1 MNDISYLSTLRIV
14 EILISKGYEGEY
26 WDYKQEWHT
35 NMEDLLKDII
45 CFANTPHDKNC
56 YLLFGVNDSGKIVG
70 MKKARRKQA
79 DILEAL
85 DNLWFAGDKKPEI
98 YVETIVIEG
107 TEIDVLT
114 VFNTENTPIYLKR
127 KYGKMFAG
135 CIYMR
140 KGDKNTPDC
149 EMADIDDVEKL
160 WKKRF
165 GLLQSPL
172 DYILSRLKY
181 PLEWKQ
187 QGDTY
192 YNIYRPEY
200 KLKITDDDDHK
211 MPEFYAYAMTNESTF
226 YEIVQIIAGNTIL
239 DEYQLVVLD
248 SGRYRTP
255 TPEWGY
261 VGYDKYGLNN
271 RITYKY
277 FIVGSERYKLYRFF
291 LDEEN
296 EEAIYANKELM
307 EVVLLFETE
316 EEREQFEAY
325 IEDNQEKVVELA
337 EKIDQYSYVQ
347 ATNDRETKECI
358 HRLHIGIVLNDLLH
372 KWRDRKEYVIL

>member
-1 MNDISYLSTLRIV
+1 MNDISYFSTSRII
-14 EILISKGYEGEY
+14 EILINKGHEGEY
-26 WDYKQEWHT
+26 WDYKQEWHN

-56 YLLFGVNDSGKIVG
+56 YLLFGVNDSGKIIG

-98 YVETIVIEG
+98 SVETIVIEG

-127 KYGKMFAG
+127 NYGKMLAG

-140 KGDKNTPDC
+140 KGDKNTPNC
-149 EMADIDDVEKL
+149 GMADIDEVEKL

-165 GLLQSPL
+165 GLFQPSL

-211 MPEFYAYAMTNESTF
+211 RPEFYAYAMTNESAF

-255 TPEWGY
+255 TPEWGF

-296 EEAIYANKELM
+296 EEAIYANKDLM
-307 EVVLLFETE
+307 EVVLLYETE

-325 IEDNQEKVVELA
+325 IEDNQEEVVELA
-337 EKIDQYSYVQ
+337 EKIDRYSYVQ

-372 KWRDRKEYVIL
+372 KWRDRKE